1 MKQHQQTRNTQPAMQ
16 AKLKWG
22 NQREREFTTD
32 AIDTDV
38 SNGNR
43 SFFAIQYTEGSDTAY
58 SYIFLNIPER
68 YLVAGAS
75 LKIGAGEKAEINA
88 YFGST
93 SIGRSGW
100 ATGGSIDITEMD
112 EASKAFAATFHY
124 TIEHTM
130 GMVEI
135 VDGSLSLSLAKDAR
149 TNGTGQVTANLD
161 PAIFPS
167 LGNLDAQTIESK
179 ILQDGR
185 IQLIARQQVD
195 NAIQGIMMLFSEQHA
210 RLFFSI
216 GGMHYLL
223 SGGRLQHEWNVDKKT
238 LTADFTDYVVSYQGR
253 DHRITDGRI
262 EVTLA

>member
-1 MKQHQQTRNTQPAMQ
+1 MKQHHHIQNTQPAMQ
-16 AKLKWG
+16 AKLKWS
-22 NQREREFTTD
+22 QREREFTAD
-32 AIDTDV
+32 VVDTDV
-38 SNGNR
+38 SAGNR
-43 SFFAIQYTEGSDTAY
+43 SFFAIHYTEGSDTAY
-58 SYIFLNIPER
+58 SFVVLNIPER

-100 ATGGSIDITEMD
+100 ATGGAIDITEMD

-130 GMVEI
+130 GRVEI
-135 VDGSLSLSLAKDAR
+135 VNGSMSLSLADDAR
-149 TNGTGQVTANLD
+149 INGTGRVTANLT

-167 LGNLDAQTIESK
+167 LGNLDTQSIRSMV
-179 ILQDGR
+179 LSDGR
-185 IQLIARQQVD
+185 IQLTATQQVD
-195 NAIQGIMMLFSEQHA
+195 NASQGIMMLFSEQYA

-216 GGMHYLL
+216 NGLYEDLTGGH
-223 SGGRLQHEWNVDKKT
+223 LQYEWNVENRT

-262 EVTLA
+262 EVTLD